1 MRSGLFITAFAAA
14 GLAAGALRAQEGQ
27 APLPMAE
34 PAELAF
40 EQGRWDEAIAEYR
53 EILAAYPEDRLSLL
67 RIAQAQRELKRHD
80 DALATL
86 EDARTA
92 NAPEA
97 MIDFERARNLALLKR
112 DDEALE
118 ALDASDHVGLRALT
132 LVESAP
138 ELERFRQLSR
148 YQRVLRNVRA
158 RVYPCEGVAEASAF
172 DFLLGRWEV
181 RETDGTLIG
190 HNMKIGRT

>member
-1 MRSGLFITAFAAA
+1 MRSGFLITVFVAA
-14 GLAAGALRAQEGQ
+14 GLVLGALGAQEGQ
-27 APLPMAE
+27 APTPFAE

-97 MIDFERARNLALLKR
+97 MVDFERARNLSLLRRDEVAL
-112 DDEALE
+112 A
-118 ALDASDHVGLRALT
+118 ALDAADHSGLRALA

-138 ELERFRQLSR
+138 ELERFRELSR
-148 YQRVLRNVRA
+148 FQRVYRNVRA
-158 RVYPCEGVAEASAF
+158 RVYPCEGLPEASGF
-172 DFLLGRWEV
+172 DFWLGRWEV
-181 RETDGTLIG
+181 RMPDGTLIG
-190 HNMKIGRT
+190 TNTIT